1 MAADLDASELA
12 YLLERLGQSVD
23 QMPGKMRGRTLAIA
37 GLCLAG
43 AAAGAASHQWVGV
56 GIAGVLAACSA
67 GMGAGAIKRAAPE
80 RTRPALDAVRDAPE
94 RITSVRHHRPR
105 YAPVAHWLEITTA
118 DSRLTVDADDW
129 QRLYSALQRRCP
141 AATFVDD

>member
-1 MAADLDASELA
+1 MDPDAAELA
-12 YLLERLGQSVD
+12 YLLKRVGESVD
-23 QMPGKMRGRTLAIA
+23 QTRGRMRNRTLAMS
-37 GLCLAG
+37 GLCVAG
-43 AAAGAASHQWVGV
+43 AVAAAASHQWVGV

-67 GMGAGAIKRAAPE
+67 GMGAGAIQRAAPE
-80 RTRPALDAVRDAPE
+80 GTRPVLEAVRDAPE
-94 RITSVRHHRPR
+94 RIRSVRHHRPR

-118 DSRLTVDADDW
+118 DARLTVEADDW